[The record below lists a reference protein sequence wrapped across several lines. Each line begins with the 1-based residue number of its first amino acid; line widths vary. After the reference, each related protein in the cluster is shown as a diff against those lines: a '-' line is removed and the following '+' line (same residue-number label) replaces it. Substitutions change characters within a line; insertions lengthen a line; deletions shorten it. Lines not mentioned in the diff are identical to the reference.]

1 MATVNEQIV
10 TGRKFRKLIDEATKL
25 WQRISFWT
33 KASDV
38 EFDDGS
44 TAETKMGA
52 INGITDSLVSTSSNI
67 AASAKALNQL
77 NNKLA
82 GQLPSGIKLITEGSG
97 ADTKY
102 YAQLGADTASKK
114 LLGNNIKLKRGS
126 ANGTAG
132 EQIKIHVDGKIFAA
146 MTSAKISGHVGIIYL
161 NEDGSLPEPN
171 IYGLF
176 ANNTLDALNRGN
188 LNINSNQGTNLFEY
202 LIFYR

>member
-1 MATVNEQIV
+1 MSVNEQIV
-10 TGRKFRKLIDEATKL
+10 TGRKFRKLVDEATKL

-38 EFDDGS
+38 EFNDGS

-52 INGITDSLVSTSSNI
+52 INGITDSLVSTSSNV

-82 GQLPSGIKLITEGSG
+82 DQLPGDVKLIIEGSG
-97 ADTKY
+97 AETKY
-102 YAQLGADTASKK
+102 YAQVGADTASKK
-114 LLGNNIKLKRGS
+114 LLGNDIKLNRGS
-126 ANGTAG
+126 VNGTAG

-146 MTSAKISGHVGIIYL
+146 MTSAKISGHIGIIYL
-161 NEDGSLPEPN
+161 NEDGSLPQ
-171 IYGLF
+171 IGYASLF
-176 ANNTLDALNRGN
+176 ANNTLDALNNGD